1 MQRNVWC
8 ELSGDVRGQGLHG
21 VGGRD
26 LAGHV
31 HERHVQHHLQRQ
43 LLGRGVGRLALAHVQ
58 GWNADA
64 WRLQLTYTDLMVLS
78 LLAMLVA
85 VTPELEEGRAAF
97 SSLKYQQAITVLGTV
112 TTSSVPSSEKAEAFG
127 LMARAYLALGKTA
140 NAQAAF
146 EGQLQEDPMAEEPP
160 GAPKVKQ
167 AFLAAKRAR
176 FPPGYVQLV
185 KRPSGEDSLVLDV
198 VNPWRV
204 TLVMQAWEATTGD
217 FVKKAVMLD
226 GLRLVLALPAGSK
239 TWVQAVS
246 AEGKPLATFASAS
259 EPVLG
264 PKLQVVV
271 VAHEKE
277 KKPDAPVEV
286 KTTPKEAPPAPPI
299 VVTAPPTGP
308 SANRVIGYTLIGV
321 GAVAAIVGGI
331 VAGIGSAEY
340 AKGDGFPFTVT
351 DLPESERLMLEGTT
365 KMIAGGITA
374 GVGGLSLIGGLLLA
388 ILSN

>member
-1 MQRNVWC
+1 M
-8 ELSGDVRGQGLHG
+8 L
-21 VGGRD
+21 
-26 LAGHV
+26 
-31 HERHVQHHLQRQ
+31 
-43 LLGRGVGRLALAHVQ
+43 
-58 GWNADA
+58 
-64 WRLQLTYTDLMVLS
+64 LS
-78 LLAMLVA
+78 LMTVLLA

-112 TTSSVPSSEKAEAFG
+112 TTSNAPSSEKAEAFG

-140 NAQAAF
+140 NAQSAF

-204 TLVMQAWEATTGD
+204 TLLVQAWEATTGD
-217 FVKKAVMLD
+217 FVKKSVTLD
-226 GLRLVLALPAGSK
+226 GLRVVLALPAGSK

-264 PKLQVVV
+264 PKLQIVVI
-271 VAHEKE
+271 AHEK
-277 KKPDAPVEV
+277 KTDAPVEL
-286 KTTPKEAPPAPPI
+286 KTTPTPKETPPPPPI
-299 VVTAPPTGP
+299 VVTAPATGP

-331 VAGIGSAEY
+331 VAGVGSAEW
-340 AKGDGFPFTVT
+340 AKGDGFPFTIQ
-351 DLPESERLMLEGTT
+351 DLVEAERLKLEGTT

-374 GVGGLSLIGGLLLA
+374 GAGGLSLIGGLLLA

>member
-1 MQRNVWC
+1 MLITL
-8 ELSGDVRGQGLHG
+8 LS
-21 VGGRD
+21 
-26 LAGHV
+26 
-31 HERHVQHHLQRQ
+31 
-43 LLGRGVGRLALAHVQ
+43 
-58 GWNADA
+58 
-64 WRLQLTYTDLMVLS
+64 TVL
-78 LLAMLVA
+78 A

-112 TTSSVPSSEKAEAFG
+112 TTSSAPSSEKAEAFG

-146 EGQLQEDPMAEEPP
+146 EGQLQEDPMADEPP

-204 TLVMQAWEATTGD
+204 TLVVQAWEATTGD
-217 FVKKAVMLD
+217 FVKKAVTLD

-286 KTTPKEAPPAPPI
+286 KTTPKESPPPPPI
-299 VVTAPPTGP
+299 VVTAPTGP

-321 GAVAAIVGGI
+321 GVVATIVGGI
-331 VAGIGSAEY
+331 VAGIGSAEWN
-340 AKGDGFPFTVT
+340 KGDGFPFTV
-351 DLPESERLMLEGTT
+351 DDPFEAERLKREGTSM
-365 KMIAGGITA
+365 MIGGGITA
-374 GVGGLSLIGGLLLA
+374 GVGGVSLISGLLLA
-388 ILSN
+388 IISN

>member
-1 MQRNVWC
+1 MQRHVRR
-8 ELSGDVRGQGLHG
+8 ELPGDVRGQGLHG
-21 VGGRD
+21 VGGRE
-26 LAGHV
+26 LAGHL
-31 HERHVQHHLQRQ
+31 HQRHVQHHLQRQ
-43 LLGRGVGRLALAHVQ
+43 LLGGGVRRLALAHVQ

-64 WRLQLTYTDLMVLS
+64 WWLQLTYTHLMVLS

-112 TTSSVPSSEKAEAFG
+112 TTSNAPSSEKAEAFG

-146 EGQLQEDPMAEEPP
+146 EGQLQEDPMADEPP

-217 FVKKAVMLD
+217 FVKKAVTLD

-271 VAHEKE
+271 VAHEK
-277 KKPDAPVEV
+277 KPDAPVEV

-321 GAVAAIVGGI
+321 GVVAAIVGGI
-331 VAGIGSAEY
+331 VAGLGSAEWN
-340 AKGDGFPFTVT
+340 KGDGFPFTV
-351 DLPESERLMLEGTT
+351 DDPFEAERLKREGTSM
-365 KMIAGGITA
+365 MIGGGITA
-374 GVGGLSLIGGLLLA
+374 GVGGVSLISGLVLA

>member
-1 MQRNVWC
+1 ML
-8 ELSGDVRGQGLHG
+8 LSF
-21 VGGRD
+21 
-26 LAGHV
+26 
-31 HERHVQHHLQRQ
+31 
-43 LLGRGVGRLALAHVQ
+43 
-58 GWNADA
+58 
-64 WRLQLTYTDLMVLS
+64 LTMVL
-78 LLAMLVA
+78 A

-112 TTSSVPSSEKAEAFG
+112 TASNAPSSEKAEAFG

-167 AFLAAKRAR
+167 AFVAAKRAR

-198 VNPWRV
+198 INPWRV
-204 TLVMQAWEATTGD
+204 TLVVQAWEATTAD
-217 FVKKAVMLD
+217 FVKKAVTLD
-226 GLRLVLALPAGSK
+226 GLRVVLALPAGSK

-264 PKLQVVV
+264 PKLEVVV
-271 VAHEKE
+271 VAHEK
-277 KKPDAPVEV
+277 KDAPVEV
-286 KTTPKEAPPAPPI
+286 KTTPTPKQEPPV

-331 VAGIGSAEY
+331 VAGLGSAEW
-340 AKGDGFPFTVT
+340 AKGDGFPFTVQ
-351 DLPESERLMLEGTT
+351 DLQEAERLKLEGTT
-365 KMIAGGITA
+365 MMIGGGITA

-388 ILSN
+388 TLSN